1 MILEVEGLTKS
12 YVHKGKRVTVFK
24 DLCFSIN
31 KGESVALLG
40 RNGAGKS
47 TLLRLLGGID
57 LPDRGTIRRN
67 GSISWPV
74 GLTGGFQGSLSAR
87 ENLTFV
93 CKIYT
98 PAEDV
103 KAKIKYVEDFAEI
116 GEYFDRPFKTY
127 SSGMRSRVA
136 FGLSMAFDFDV
147 YLIDEV
153 SSAGDE
159 RFRAKSRNLLQQ
171 RHRNADFIMVD
182 HNLLGLN
189 LHCNR
194 AFLLHDGKLI
204 QFDNLQKGIEM
215 HKSLLLNPPHGS
227 IPANASEV
235 NPVLSKD
242 RLSESRVPLVQTSVV
257 GQSMPVPAPSGVL
270 TSESTGELK

>member
-1 MILEVEGLTKS
+1 MIHVEGLTKS
-12 YVHKGKRVTVFK
+12 YVHKGKRVTVFR
-24 DLCFSIN
+24 DLSFQID

-57 LPDRGTIRRN
+57 LPDRGTIRRS

-103 KAKIKYVEDFAEI
+103 KDRIRYVEDFAEI

-153 SSAGDE
+153 TSAGDE
-159 RFRAKSRNLLQQ
+159 RFRAKSRKALQEK
-171 RHRNADFIMVD
+171 HEKADFIMVD
-182 HNLLGLN
+182 HNLLGLEI
-189 LHCNR
+189 HCNR
-194 AFLLHDGKLI
+194 AFLLHEGKLI
-204 QFDNLQKGIEM
+204 EFDDLQDGIEM
-215 HKSLLLNPPHGS
+215 HKSLLLDPPKT
-227 IPANASEV
+227 ITKV
-235 NPVLSKD
+235 NTKD
-242 RLSESRVPLVQTSVV
+242 DSRVELGDLDSRLVVPPGSPSPPLPASIESAGTSR
-257 GQSMPVPAPSGVL
+257 
-270 TSESTGELK
+270 STNPGSA

>member
-1 MILEVEGLTKS
+1 MAMIHVEGLTKS

-24 DLCFSIN
+24 DLSFQIE

-57 LPDRGTIRRN
+57 LPDRGTIRRS

-98 PAEDV
+98 PAENV
-103 KAKIKYVEDFAEI
+103 KDRIKYVEEFAEI

-153 SSAGDE
+153 TSAGDE
-159 RFRAKSRNLLQQ
+159 RFRAKSRKVLQEK
-171 RHRNADFIMVD
+171 HEKADFIMVD
-182 HNLLGLN
+182 HNLLGLKF
-189 LHCNR
+189 HCNR
-194 AFLLHDGKLI
+194 AFLLHQGRLI
-204 QFDNLQKGIEM
+204 EFDNLNEGIEM
-215 HKSLLLNPPHGS
+215 HKSLLLDPPKAMAQVNTKDDS
-227 IPANASEV
+227 SVALNDLASRIDV
-235 NPVLSKD
+235 
-242 RLSESRVPLVQTSVV
+242 
-257 GQSMPVPAPSGVL
+257 PSGSASSPSPENTESIG
-270 TSESTGELK
+270 TSRPSNSGRL

>member
-1 MILEVEGLTKS
+1 MIEVNGLTKS
-12 YVHKGKRVTVFK
+12 YFHKGKRVTVFK
-24 DLCFSIN
+24 DLSFTIN
-31 KGESVALLG
+31 RGESIALLG

-93 CKIYT
+93 CKIYSS
-98 PAEDV
+98 ADEVQD
-103 KAKIKYVEDFAEI
+103 KIKYVEDFAEI

-153 SSAGDE
+153 TSAGDE
-159 RFRAKSRNLLQQ
+159 RFRAKSREILQE
-171 RHRNADFIMVD
+171 RHKNADFIMVD
-182 HNLLGLN
+182 HNLLGLK

-194 AFLLHDGKLI
+194 AFLLHQGKLI
-204 QFDNLQKGIEM
+204 EFDSLSEGIEM
-215 HKSLLLNPPHGS
+215 HKSLLLHP
-227 IPANASEV
+227 SESV
-235 NPVLSKD
+235 SDRKPSKD
-242 RLSESRVPLVQTSVV
+242 RQPSAIPTQHPHRGATPRVAPLANSSQQISKVKTSQVK
-257 GQSMPVPAPSGVL
+257 GD
-270 TSESTGELK
+270 KK

>member
-1 MILEVEGLTKS
+1 MIHVEGLTKS

-24 DLCFSIN
+24 DLSFHID
-31 KGESVALLG
+31 KGESIALLG

-57 LPDRGTIRRN
+57 LPDRGTIRRS
-67 GSISWPV
+67 GSVSWPV

-98 PAEDV
+98 PAESV
-103 KAKIKYVEDFAEI
+103 KDRIKYVEDFAEI

-153 SSAGDE
+153 TSAGDE
-159 RFRAKSRNLLQQ
+159 RFRAKSRKVLQEK
-171 RHRNADFIMVD
+171 HEKADFIMVD
-182 HNLLGLN
+182 HNLLGLKV
-189 LHCNR
+189 HCNR
-194 AFLLHDGKLI
+194 AFLLHEGSLI
-204 QFDNLQKGIEM
+204 EFDNLQEGIEM
-215 HKSLLLNPPHGS
+215 HKSLLLDPPKPIAS
-227 IPANASEV
+227 SNTPNASGVELDDV
-235 NPVLSKD
+235 EASIN
-242 RLSESRVPLVQTSVV
+242 VPLASASSSFPAKTQVAGSSPSTSQ
-257 GQSMPVPAPSGVL
+257 GRP
-270 TSESTGELK
+270 

>member
-1 MILEVEGLTKS
+1 MIKVEGLTKS
-12 YVHKGKRVTVFK
+12 YMHKGRRVTVFK
-24 DLCFSIN
+24 DLCFHIER
-31 KGESVALLG
+31 GESIALLG

-47 TLLRLLGGID
+47 TLLRILGGID
-57 LPDRGTIRRN
+57 LPDRGTIERS

-98 PAEDV
+98 PPEDV
-103 KAKIKYVEDFAEI
+103 KAKIKYVEEFAEI

-153 SSAGDE
+153 TSAGDE
-159 RFRAKSRNLLQQ
+159 RFREKSRKTLQE
-171 RHRNADFIMVD
+171 RHKNADFIMVD
-182 HNLLGLN
+182 HNLLGLEF
-189 LHCNR
+189 HCNR
-194 AFLLHDGKLI
+194 AFLLHEGKII
-204 QFDNLQKGIEM
+204 QFDDIHEGIEM
-215 HKSLLLNPPHGS
+215 HKELLLRPSQAKTDQGAARSEDTSSPQAGPHVKLEKATSQSSTPAHGVAAGTPLITNPGDP
-227 IPANASEV
+227 
-235 NPVLSKD
+235 
-242 RLSESRVPLVQTSVV
+242 R
-257 GQSMPVPAPSGVL
+257 
-270 TSESTGELK
+270 